1 MKRILSLITPLL
13 IYAFFFTSTIANAQ
27 GSSVAYKFESDGI
40 IYEIISGKDCGVV
53 YNSLNKYTGSIVI
66 PEFVTYNGTT
76 YNVKWICSGAFYECT
91 GLTSIT
97 IPESVDIIENRAFY
111 RCINLNSIS
120 LGSKVFRIGNDAF
133 AWCQNLTSITIPA
146 SVQSIGDNAFYQCSS
161 LANIKISESIVT
173 IGSDAFTGTPWYHNQ
188 EDGLIYVGK
197 VLYEYKGTM
206 PDNTS
211 ISLRDNITCITGL
224 AFYGC
229 TGLTSI
235 TIPES
240 VTSIG
245 STAFYGCSNLS
256 KVYVKKGSK
265 ALIQVWKVLPTNAT
279 AYDTD
284 MITMLPKPY
293 MTFDSATQ
301 SSVTYKLHNIYDD
314 YTFSLDY
321 DGDIVFNNGKATVKG
336 LYPEEEIGHY
346 LYVDNYGINSGKVM
360 AKAASL
366 NLGFTVQR
374 TASSLSVNGTYT
386 KGDAVVK
393 STSITLDGNTVD
405 GNILTSSKGL
415 KPYSSHEATY
425 KVVIAYGE
433 ENSSE
438 KTYTKTST
446 FYTSA
451 LSLVTAQPKV
461 VSSGNVI
468 IAATTNVDDKETNV
482 GFEWR
487 REDWSDTFASQT
499 GAAVLYDGTMEGYIR
514 NMNAEKLW
522 KYRAYYLDNDGTY
535 YYGDWVGIDP
545 SNTSYFEPTV
555 RTYANISVKG
565 NTALVKGYALN
576 GTDKIKVQG
585 FKYWKTANKG
595 NSLDIDREGDMLATA
610 IPADAITKTVDIV
623 GSGQQ
628 LMNATLEGLDYDATY
643 HCVAFATTTEN
654 ETFYGEEQMFTT
666 ESITGIE
673 GVKESAAGSSNA
685 VTVVAYYDLNGKRLS
700 QPLKGLNIIRMSD
713 GTTRKVV
720 K

>member
-1 MKRILSLITPLL
+1 MSITIPGSV
-13 IYAFFFTSTIANAQ
+13 TSI
-27 GSSVAYKFESDGI
+27 GSSAF
-40 IYEIISGKDCGVV
+40 KD
-53 YNSLNKYTGSIVI
+53 
-66 PEFVTYNGTT
+66 
-76 YNVKWICSGAFYECT
+76 CT
-91 GLTSIT
+91 GLTKVIVPDIAKWCDINFSYNYSPSYISNPLYYAKHLYIDENT
-97 IPESVDIIENRAFY
+97 EVKDLVIPN
-111 RCINLNSIS
+111 
-120 LGSKVFRIGNDAF
+120 
-133 AWCQNLTSITIPA
+133 
-146 SVQSIGDNAFYQCSS
+146 
-161 LANIKISESIVT
+161 
-173 IGSDAFTGTPWYHNQ
+173 GT
-188 EDGLIYVGK
+188 
-197 VLYEYKGTM
+197 
-206 PDNTS
+206 TS
-211 ISLRDNITCITGL
+211 ISSD

-235 TIPES
+235 TVPES
-240 VTSIG
+240 VTTIG
-245 STAFYGCSNLS
+245 YHAFEGCSNLS
-256 KVYVKKGSK
+256 KIYVKKGSK

-293 MTFDSATQ
+293 MTFKSATQ
-301 SSVTYKLHNIYDD
+301 TTVTYELHNSYDE
-314 YTFSLDY
+314 YTFSAY
-321 DGDIVFNNGKATVKG
+321 YYYSNVIFNNGTATVTE
-336 LYPEEEIGHY
+336 LVPEEEIGYY
-346 LYVDNYGINSGKVM
+346 LLVDNYDINSEEVT

-366 NLGFTVQR
+366 NLDFVVLR
-374 TASSLSVNGTYT
+374 TASSLNLKGIYT
-386 KGDAVVK
+386 KGDALIK
-393 STSITLDGNTVD
+393 YTSITLDGNTVD
-405 GNILTSSKGL
+405 GNIITSSKGL

-425 KVVIAYGE
+425 KVVIAYR
-433 ENSSE
+433 NDDSLE

-468 IAATTNVDDKETNV
+468 IAATTNVDDEEKNV

-595 NSLDIDREGDMLATA
+595 NSLDIDMEGDMQATA
-610 IPADAITKTVDIV
+610 IPSDAITETVDIV

-628 LMNATLEGLDYDATY
+628 LMNANLKNLDYSTTY
-643 HCVAFATTTEN
+643 HYVAFVTTAEN
-654 ETFYGEEQMFTT
+654 ETFYGEEQTFTT
-666 ESITGIE
+666 DVDPTGIE
-673 GVKESAAGSSNA
+673 GVKDNTNDSKPA
-685 VTVVAYYDLNGKRLS
+685 TVVAYYDLNGKKLS
-700 QPLKGLNIIRMSD
+700 APQKGMNILKMSD